1 MNGQQE
7 EKMKAEEM
15 FKNCGFE
22 KNEEN
27 GEKIVFLGMYMP
39 YAACAIHFH
48 LVTKEVS
55 FSLFDEDF
63 RFTPYLFK
71 AIAKQMA
78 ELGWIRLMWQS
89 AASIKYDK
97 NLDEKIFE
105 PIHNTTTNYFYSF
118 DSNFDSIGLCGVG
131 SLSNDGIYIHQPQ
144 VGKSKFLKAGTKHK

>member
-7 EKMKAEEM
+7 KKMKAEKM
-15 FKNCGFE
+15 FKECGF
-22 KNEEN
+22 KKYEEN

-39 YAACAIHFH
+39 YAACAINFH

-63 RFTPYLFK
+63 RFTPNLFR

-89 AASIKYDK
+89 AASIEYDK

-105 PIHNTTTNYFYSF
+105 PIHNATTNYFNSF

-144 VGKSKFLKAGTKHK
+144 VCKSKFLKAGTKHK